1 MTFTLCLSAL
11 LKFLLGVV
19 LVAALL
25 FIPAGTLNYPN
36 AILLMVILFVPM
48 FLAGLVLMVKN
59 PDLLRRRLKVK
70 EEQGEQRKIIAATGF
85 MFVVGFILAGLD
97 FRLDWLP
104 LPQIISKVSALL
116 FLLAYALYAEVLREN
131 TYLSRTVMV
140 EEEQKVINTGLYGL
154 VRHPMYSAT
163 IILFLTMPLVLGSLI
178 AFLVF
183 LPYPIMII
191 KRLKNEEQVLSK
203 ELTGYTEYQKKVRYR
218 LIPYIWGSLST
229 VVGR

>member
-203 ELTGYTEYQKKVRYR
+203 ELTGYTEHQKKVRYR
-218 LIPYIWGSLST
+218 LIPYIW
-229 VVGR
+229 

>member
-59 PDLLRRRLKVK
+59 PDLLRRRWKVK

-218 LIPYIWGSLST
+218 LIPYIW
-229 VVGR
+229 

>member
-1 MTFTLCLSAL
+1 MIFTLCLSAL

-70 EEQGEQRKIIAATGF
+70 EEQGEQRKIIAVMGF

-218 LIPYIWGSLST
+218 LIPYIW
-229 VVGR
+229 

>member
-70 EEQGEQRKIIAATGF
+70 EEQGEQRKIIAAMGF

-104 LPQIISKVSALL
+104 LPQIISKVSAIL
-116 FLLAYALYAEVLREN
+116 FLLAYALYTEVLREN

-154 VRHPMYSAT
+154 IRHPMYSAT

-218 LIPYIWGSLST
+218 LIPYIW
-229 VVGR
+229 

>member
-1 MTFTLCLSAL
+1 M
-11 LKFLLGVV
+11 
-19 LVAALL
+19 
-25 FIPAGTLNYPN
+25 
-36 AILLMVILFVPM
+36 
-48 FLAGLVLMVKN
+48 
-59 PDLLRRRLKVK
+59 
-70 EEQGEQRKIIAATGF
+70 AATTTNYF
-85 MFVVGFILAGLD
+85 QSFC
-97 FRLDWLP
+97 
-104 LPQIISKVSALL
+104 SS

-218 LIPYIWGSLST
+218 LIPYIW
-229 VVGR
+229 

>member
-25 FIPAGTLNYPN
+25 FIPAGTLNYLN

-218 LIPYIWGSLST
+218 LIPYIW
-229 VVGR
+229 

>member
-104 LPQIISKVSALL
+104 LPQIISKVSAIL
-116 FLLAYALYAEVLREN
+116 FLLAYALYTEVLREN

-163 IILFLTMPLVLGSLI
+163 IILFLMMPLVLGSLI

-218 LIPYIWGSLST
+218 LIPYIW
-229 VVGR
+229 

>member
-48 FLAGLVLMVKN
+48 FLARLVLMVKN

-70 EEQGEQRKIIAATGF
+70 EEPGEQRKIIAATGF

-203 ELTGYTEYQKKVRYR
+203 EPTGYTEYQKKVRYR
-218 LIPYIWGSLST
+218 LIPYIW
-229 VVGR
+229 

>member
-36 AILLMVILFVPM
+36 AILLMVILFVLM
-48 FLAGLVLMVKN
+48 FLARLVLMVKN

-70 EEQGEQRKIIAATGF
+70 EEPGEQRKIIAATGF

-218 LIPYIWGSLST
+218 LIPYIW
-229 VVGR
+229 

>member
-140 EEEQKVINTGLYGL
+140 EEEQKVINTGLYSL

-178 AFLVF
+178 AFLVL

-218 LIPYIWGSLST
+218 LIPYIW
-229 VVGR
+229 

>member
-25 FIPAGTLNYPN
+25 FIPAGTLNYLN

-48 FLAGLVLMVKN
+48 FLARLVLMVKN

-218 LIPYIWGSLST
+218 LIPYIW
-229 VVGR
+229 

>member
-48 FLAGLVLMVKN
+48 FLARLVLMVKN

-218 LIPYIWGSLST
+218 LIPYIW
-229 VVGR
+229 

>member
-163 IILFLTMPLVLGSLI
+163 IILFLTMPLVLSSLI

-218 LIPYIWGSLST
+218 LIPYIW
-229 VVGR
+229 

>member
-48 FLAGLVLMVKN
+48 FLARLVLMVKN

-70 EEQGEQRKIIAATGF
+70 EEQGEQRKIIAAMGF

-163 IILFLTMPLVLGSLI
+163 IILFLTMPLVLSSLI

-218 LIPYIWGSLST
+218 LIPYIW
-229 VVGR
+229 

>member
-116 FLLAYALYAEVLREN
+116 FLLAYL
-131 TYLSRTVMV
+131 
-140 EEEQKVINTGLYGL
+140 
-154 VRHPMYSAT
+154 HPRPS
-163 IILFLTMPLVLGSLI
+163 
-178 AFLVF
+178 
-183 LPYPIMII
+183 
-191 KRLKNEEQVLSK
+191 
-203 ELTGYTEYQKKVRYR
+203 
-218 LIPYIWGSLST
+218 
-229 VVGR
+229 

>member
-203 ELTGYTEYQKKVRYR
+203 ELRGYTEYQKKVRYR
-218 LIPYIWGSLST
+218 LIPYIW
-229 VVGR
+229 

>member
-25 FIPAGTLNYPN
+25 FIPAGTLNYLN

-163 IILFLTMPLVLGSLI
+163 IILFLMMPLVLGSLI

-218 LIPYIWGSLST
+218 LIPYIW
-229 VVGR
+229 

>member
-70 EEQGEQRKIIAATGF
+70 EEQGEQRKIIASTGF

-218 LIPYIWGSLST
+218 LIPYIW
-229 VVGR
+229 

>member
-48 FLAGLVLMVKN
+48 FLARLVLMVKN

-70 EEQGEQRKIIAATGF
+70 EEPGEQRKIIAATGF

-116 FLLAYALYAEVLREN
+116 FLLAYTL
-131 TYLSRTVMV
+131 
-140 EEEQKVINTGLYGL
+140 
-154 VRHPMYSAT
+154 
-163 IILFLTMPLVLGSLI
+163 
-178 AFLVF
+178 
-183 LPYPIMII
+183 
-191 KRLKNEEQVLSK
+191 
-203 ELTGYTEYQKKVRYR
+203 
-218 LIPYIWGSLST
+218 
-229 VVGR
+229 

>member
-48 FLAGLVLMVKN
+48 FLARLVLMVKN

-70 EEQGEQRKIIAATGF
+70 EEPGEQRKIIAATGF

-163 IILFLTMPLVLGSLI
+163 IILFLTMPLVLSSLI

-218 LIPYIWGSLST
+218 LIPYIW
-229 VVGR
+229 

>member
-19 LVAALL
+19 LVATLL

-140 EEEQKVINTGLYGL
+140 EEEQKVINTRLYGL
-154 VRHPMYSAT
+154 LRHPKYSAT

-218 LIPYIWGSLST
+218 LIPYIW
-229 VVGR
+229 

>member
-36 AILLMVILFVPM
+36 AILLMVILFIPM

-218 LIPYIWGSLST
+218 LIPYIW
-229 VVGR
+229 

>member
-48 FLAGLVLMVKN
+48 FLVGLVLMVKN

-70 EEQGEQRKIIAATGF
+70 EEPGEQRKIIAATGF

-218 LIPYIWGSLST
+218 LIPYIW
-229 VVGR
+229 

>member
-140 EEEQKVINTGLYGL
+140 EEEQKVINTGLYCL
-154 VRHPMYSAT
+154 VRHPMYSKT

-218 LIPYIWGSLST
+218 LIPYIW
-229 VVGR
+229 

>member
-48 FLAGLVLMVKN
+48 FLARLVLMVKN

-70 EEQGEQRKIIAATGF
+70 EEPGEHRKIIAATGF

-218 LIPYIWGSLST
+218 LMPYIW
-229 VVGR
+229 

>member
-131 TYLSRTVMV
+131 TYLSRNVMV

-218 LIPYIWGSLST
+218 LIPYI
-229 VVGR
+229 R

>member
-178 AFLVF
+178 AFLIF

-218 LIPYIWGSLST
+218 LIPYIW
-229 VVGR
+229 

>member
-131 TYLSRTVMV
+131 IYLSRNVMV
-140 EEEQKVINTGLYGL
+140 EEQKVINTGLYGL

-183 LPYPIMII
+183 LPYPIIII

-218 LIPYIWGSLST
+218 LIPYIW
-229 VVGR
+229 

>member
-1 MTFTLCLSAL
+1 MAFTLCLSAL

-203 ELTGYTEYQKKVRYR
+203 ELTGYTEHQKKVRYR
-218 LIPYIWGSLST
+218 LIPYIW
-229 VVGR
+229 

>member
-116 FLLAYALYAEVLREN
+116 FLLAYALYA
-131 TYLSRTVMV
+131 
-140 EEEQKVINTGLYGL
+140 
-154 VRHPMYSAT
+154 
-163 IILFLTMPLVLGSLI
+163 
-178 AFLVF
+178 
-183 LPYPIMII
+183 I

-218 LIPYIWGSLST
+218 LIPYIW
-229 VVGR
+229 

>member
-70 EEQGEQRKIIAATGF
+70 EEQGEQRKIIAAMGF

-163 IILFLTMPLVLGSLI
+163 IILFLTMPLVLSSLI

-218 LIPYIWGSLST
+218 LIPYIW
-229 VVGR
+229 

>member
-191 KRLKNEEQVLSK
+191 KRLKKEEQVLSK

-218 LIPYIWGSLST
+218 LIPYIW
-229 VVGR
+229 

>member
-154 VRHPMYSAT
+154 VRHPMYRAT

-218 LIPYIWGSLST
+218 LIPYIW
-229 VVGR
+229 

>member
-70 EEQGEQRKIIAATGF
+70 EEQGKQRKIIAATGF

-131 TYLSRTVMV
+131 TYLSRNVMV

-183 LPYPIMII
+183 LPYPIIII

-218 LIPYIWGSLST
+218 LIPYIW
-229 VVGR
+229 

>member
-163 IILFLTMPLVLGSLI
+163 IILFLMMPLVLGSLI

-218 LIPYIWGSLST
+218 LIPYIW
-229 VVGR
+229 

>member
-1 MTFTLCLSAL
+1 MIFTLCLSAL

-70 EEQGEQRKIIAATGF
+70 EEQGEQRKIIAVMGF

-163 IILFLTMPLVLGSLI
+163 IILFLTMPLVLSSLI

-203 ELTGYTEYQKKVRYR
+203 ELTGYTEYQKKVCYR
-218 LIPYIWGSLST
+218 LIPYIW
-229 VVGR
+229 

>member
-48 FLAGLVLMVKN
+48 FLARLVLMVKN

-131 TYLSRTVMV
+131 IYLSRTVMV

-218 LIPYIWGSLST
+218 LIPYIW
-229 VVGR
+229 

>member
-1 MTFTLCLSAL
+1 MTFTLCLNAL

-48 FLAGLVLMVKN
+48 FLARLVLMVKN

-163 IILFLTMPLVLGSLI
+163 IILFLMMPLVLGSLI

-218 LIPYIWGSLST
+218 LIPYIW
-229 VVGR
+229 